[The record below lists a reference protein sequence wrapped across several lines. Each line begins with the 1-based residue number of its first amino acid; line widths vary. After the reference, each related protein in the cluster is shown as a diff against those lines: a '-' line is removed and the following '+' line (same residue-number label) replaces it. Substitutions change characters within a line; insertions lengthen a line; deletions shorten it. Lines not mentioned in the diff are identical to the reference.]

1 MRNVKGKLEKKN
13 VVDGGAVGINFEL
26 DRPRKVDPL
35 ERSEK
40 LICLRNSLDF
50 VKNILKAPPTIECTL
65 TL

>member
-1 MRNVKGKLEKKN
+1 MPFPKVLFPS
-13 VVDGGAVGINFEL
+13 GGAVGINFEL
-26 DRPRKVDPL
+26 DRPREVDPL

-50 VKNILKAPPTIECTL
+50 VKNILKDPPAMECTL